1 MPLGWMKL
9 LLEQPVI
16 YLFIYLFFHCFQS
29 NDFRRVDD
37 EYICQVADSEYRNIY
52 TNETLCAVWYHFYN
66 LKTVKNTDVGLLL
79 LVKLQDATLLKVTL
93 QQYFSRVLNCTNGTE
108 PRKASHQM
116 PG

>member
-1 MPLGWMKL
+1 MNKTAAGAASYLF
-9 LLEQPVI
+9 I
-16 YLFIYLFFHCFQS
+16 YLFIYLFFHCFQN

-52 TNETLCAVWYHFYN
+52 INETLCAVWYHFYN